1 MTRGRTARGAALA
14 LALTGALALGACSS
28 DSDSDTGSASAGEDS
43 AGEGS
48 APRLK
53 ARGAYVPQPVM
64 ADMAGAFVIIENS
77 GGKDDKLVSATS
89 DLADEVQLHETRNQ
103 QMQQVKS
110 MPVPAGGELELASGG
125 NHLMLMDLHRKPV
138 KGDRVALE
146 LRFEKSDPIKLTVPV
161 KATHYTP
168 EK

>member
-1 MTRGRTARGAALA
+1 MTGGRTARGTAALA
-14 LALTGALALGACSS
+14 LALAGALALGACSS
-28 DSDSDTGSASAGEDS
+28 DSDSDSDSKSGSAGGDS
-43 AGEGS
+43 P
-48 APRLK
+48 PRLK
-53 ARGAYVPQPVM
+53 ASGAYVPQPVM
-64 ADMAGAFVIIENS
+64 ADMAGAFLVIENS
-77 GGKDDKLVSATS
+77 GGKDDRLVSATS
-89 DLADEVQLHETRNQ
+89 DLADEVQLHETKDQ
-103 QMQQVKS
+103 QMQRVKS

-125 NHLMLMDLHRKPV
+125 NHLMLIDLHHKPV